1 MNLSPRPLL
10 GRFAIFLLKMLGLL
24 LRRVGARGVQ
34 QRLMR
39 RLVRRTGMFDAEWY
53 LQQYPDVA
61 ASGMKPLKHFV
72 WFGDVEGRSPRRLF
86 EPSHYRAHVSPRC
99 PKLVNSL
106 LHYAWVGRYVGAS
119 TSPWFDAGFYLHQYR
134 DVKYAKVDP
143 LRHFLLYGW
152 KEGRQPIADFDRL
165 SFLRAHPDHDPDALA
180 AGRSAA
186 DAPQSSAPSADEW
199 QRVQPLSSSGA
210 LVDVI
215 VPVYKGYEETLRC
228 IHSVLRYPQKTPF
241 ELIVIHDDGP
251 EPVLADALRGL
262 AARGLFTL
270 LENAGNQG
278 FVRSVNRGMRL
289 HPARDVVLLN
299 ADAEPFNDW
308 LDRLRQA
315 AHSAERVA
323 SVTPLSNNAT
333 ICSYPAANRDNPGKL
348 ELEGDVLDALA
359 AQVNP
364 GLVVQAPT
372 GVGFCMYIRRA
383 ALDALG
389 HFDEQA
395 FGQGY
400 GEENDFCQRAA
411 GAGWQNLIA
420 ADTYVWHWGSTSFGG
435 TRHARVHAAMQVLS
449 TRYPRYHT
457 EVTAFIRRD
466 PLAEARQRLDQARLR
481 RAGTGN
487 NVLIVTHGR
496 GGGTEKFVRDEINA
510 LRAAGRGVFEL
521 RSMTPSARA
530 VLGAPGMSA
539 LPNLQGIDSTD
550 TQAFAGLL
558 ADYGIR
564 EVRVHQLVD
573 YPESA
578 ARALREAIAA
588 VRDAVLLTMI
598 VHDYYPVCPRI
609 NLVDETGVY
618 CGEPREG
625 HCNRCL
631 TRAPRINFASD
642 ILRWRTSM
650 RQLYELADAVVVPDD
665 DVRLRLANYFPGA
678 RFEVVPHEVARLAPP
693 PRVHPVRADGI
704 VHVVAVGAIG
714 NIKGYDVLVACAR
727 EARARQLPIR
737 FTVMGFSRDDH
748 ALAALGVR
756 VTGRYEEQDAVDLL
770 TQLDPAVVWLPS
782 VWPETYSYTLSIA
795 LAAGLPVAAFDM
807 GAIASR
813 LRSSGHPAVLMPTQW
828 ARAPH
833 RINDRFVALA
843 AAGAASNAP

>member
-10 GRFAIFLLKMLGLL
+10 GRFVLFLLKMLGLL
-24 LRRVGARGVQ
+24 LRRIGAGGAYL
-34 QRLMR
+34 RLMR

-86 EPSHYRAHVSPRC
+86 EPAHYRAHVSPKC
-99 PKLVNSL
+99 PKMVNSL
-106 LHYAWVGRYVGAS
+106 LHYAWVGRHVGAS
-119 TSPWFDAGFYLHQYR
+119 TGPWFDAGFYLHQYR

-180 AGRSAA
+180 AGRTAA
-186 DAPQSSAPSADEW
+186 DVPQTSAPSAEEW
-199 QRVQPLSSSGA
+199 QQVSARSSVGA

-228 IHSVLRYPQKTPF
+228 IHSVLRYPQQTPF
-241 ELIVIHDDGP
+241 ELVVIHDDGP
-251 EPVLADALRGL
+251 EPALAGALREL

-289 HPARDVVLLN
+289 HPARDVLLLN
-299 ADAEPFNDW
+299 SDAEPFNDW
-308 LDRLRQA
+308 LDRLRA
-315 AHSAERVA
+315 AACAGDRVA

-333 ICSYPAANRDNPGKL
+333 LCSYPAANRDNPGKL
-348 ELEGDVLDALA
+348 ETDGATLDALA
-359 AQVNP
+359 AQVNR
-364 GLVVQAPT
+364 GATVAAPT

-383 ALDALG
+383 ALDAVG
-389 HFDEQA
+389 AFDEQA

-400 GEENDFCQRAA
+400 GEENDFCQRAVA
-411 GAGWQNLIA
+411 AGWQNLIA
-420 ADTYVWHWGSTSFGG
+420 TDTYVWHWGSTSFGG
-435 TRHARVHAAMQVLS
+435 SRHARVHAAMQVLS
-449 TRYPRYHT
+449 ARYPRYHA
-457 EVTAFIRRD
+457 EVTAFIKRD
-466 PLAEARQRLDQARLR
+466 PLAGARQRLDQARLR

-496 GGGTEKFVRDEINA
+496 GGGTERFVRDEISA
-510 LRAAGRGVFEL
+510 LRTAGRGVFEL

-530 VLGAPGMSA
+530 ILSAPGLSA
-539 LPNLQGIDSTD
+539 LPNLPGVDTTSAHDFST
-550 TQAFAGLL
+550 LL
-558 ADYGIR
+558 ADYDIR

-573 YPESA
+573 YPEAA
-578 ARALREAIAA
+578 ARALRDAVAG
-588 VRDAVLLTMI
+588 VRDAVTLTMI

-625 HCNRCL
+625 SCNRCL
-631 TRAPRINFASD
+631 TRSPRISFASD
-642 ILRWRTSM
+642 IVRWRIAM

-665 DVRLRLANYFPGA
+665 DVAERLAKYFPAA
-678 RFEVVPHEVARLAPP
+678 RFEVVPHEVARPAPP
-693 PRVHPVRADGI
+693 ARTGRLHADGE
-704 VHVVAVGAIG
+704 VHVVAIGAIG

-756 VTGRYEEQDAVDLL
+756 VTGRYEEQDAVALL
-770 TQLDPAVVWLPS
+770 TQLEPAIVWLPS

-813 LRSSGHPAVLMPTQW
+813 LRRSGHPAVLMPTQW
-828 ARAPH
+828 TRAPH

-843 AAGAASNAP
+843 EAAANAP